1 MNNEKGT
8 ARTKP
13 NVRIVRDFGRVVPDK
28 VIRRLARYYS
38 IIEPSRD
45 SPLSPCSLHRL
56 VHPTKR
62 LLL

>member
-28 VIRRLARYYS
+28 VSRRLACYYS
-38 IIEPSRD
+38 IIEPSRRF
-45 SPLSPCSLHRL
+45 SAISLL
-56 VHPTKR
+56 T
-62 LLL
+62 